1 MTKRLSVTPRQGLL
15 RVPPQLRRKFI
26 EAACEIL
33 IEEGRM
39 AEVLLK
45 ISGLTLEDL
54 TGQPKPPAG
63 LPSRRKQTNKSRS
76 TSSFSEHKTLCKDM
90 EEIVTDGFLRGNMA
104 ELRVVKTNTNDSG
117 TDSEDDSDQS
127 TLF

>member
-26 EAACEIL
+26 ETACEIL

-54 TGQPKPPAG
+54 TDQPKPST
-63 LPSRRKQTNKSRS
+63 SRSYGRKQVNKCRS
-76 TSSFSEHKTLCKDM
+76 ASAFEARETFSEDLGEK
-90 EEIVTDGFLRGNMA
+90 VTDGPLHKNRI
-104 ELRVVKTNTNDSG
+104 ELSEVNTTGFS
-117 TDSEDDSDQS
+117 TDLEVDSDQS